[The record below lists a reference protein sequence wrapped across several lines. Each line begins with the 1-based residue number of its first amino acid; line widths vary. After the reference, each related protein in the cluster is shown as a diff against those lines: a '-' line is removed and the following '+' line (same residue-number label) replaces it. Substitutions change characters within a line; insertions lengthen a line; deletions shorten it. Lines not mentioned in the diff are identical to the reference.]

1 MPFHTHTHSRII
13 NHEKNIA
20 CLKVCEYFFFRRM
33 TGKKIPYTLVRPK
46 NVVNRKWRA
55 RFYAYLYSFCIKQ
68 NAAHEHD
75 VYETFCCYTHYV
87 LHAMH
92 ELTYIFS
99 MMRMSRL
106 WIENKNAISHSHL
119 TLSTSLSC
127 LRCSHSL
134 RFLLFVCYC
143 VNNLFTK

>member
-1 MPFHTHTHSRII
+1 MPFHTHSRII
-13 NHEKNIA
+13 IHEKKNIA
-20 CLKVCEYFFFRRM
+20 CLKVCEYFFFQ
-33 TGKKIPYTLVRPK
+33 THDWQKNTLVRPK

-119 TLSTSLSC
+119 TLSTSLRC

-143 VNNLFTK
+143 VKTLFTK